1 MRNVAKILLPVVFL
15 SLALTGCGG
24 GVNENKP
31 IAQVKT
37 EAQGMSLDQL
47 KATISKY
54 QAVIQSKRNQMTKL
68 TTAFQKIPVT
78 QMMGDEAKK
87 LKGDIQ
93 NVMTSIRALSER
105 LNIYAQELR
114 RKM

>member
-24 GVNENKP
+24 GANETKP
-31 IAQVKT
+31 IAEVRT

-47 KATISKY
+47 KATVSKY
-54 QAVIQSKRNQMTKL
+54 QAAIQSKRTEFTQL
-68 TTAFQKIPVT
+68 TEALKKIPIAE
-78 QMMGDEAKK
+78 MLGDEAKS
-87 LKGDIQ
+87 LKTDIQ
-93 NVMTSIRALSER
+93 NVTTSIRALTDR

-114 RKM
+114 SKS